1 VFSSVDYYLFSPHNR
16 KIKEKALTAR
26 ADLTV
31 YVRFILANYENVTVS
46 FLSLS

>member
-1 VFSSVDYYLFSPHNR
+1 MIFSMTGQ
-16 KIKEKALTAR
+16 EKCDCLIEMTAK

-31 YVRFILANYENVTVS
+31 YVRFILADYENVTVS